1 MAAALIVDQDPGTRD
16 LLIACARAHRW
27 SVQTAGSSREA
38 IAALACREFDVV
50 FADPRV
56 ADLRPGAALL
66 EEIDRRHPG
75 TAIAVLAPRGFSVAD
90 ADGIGPHQY
99 LVKPLEPDQVERCFA
114 RLDGRSPEA
123 WQRAAGDSSDPP
135 LLLESTELAMRRAIA
150 TAREVAT
157 TDLPVLLVGERGTG
171 KRKLAAA
178 IHAWSSRRAGARVT
192 MRCPPLVDRLL
203 ESGLFGDAGSN
214 ARDTKNET
222 SRRLH
227 AARDGT
233 LLLDEFDAL
242 PGDLQG
248 RLLRV
253 LVRDWLEHRE
263 REGAGATDTR
273 PRIIVASS
281 LAPDVDPRNRGHLV
295 TIVVPPLRERRA
307 DLPELIDF
315 IVAKL
320 RTHHGRPSL
329 RVSPEARRKLSAYSW
344 PGNLRELVDAVEHAV
359 VLAPGS
365 TITPADL
372 PERIGTRATT
382 TTRTRE
388 GSGEAS
394 LDRFEREQIARA
406 VATSSSLQEAAARLR
421 INPTTLWRRRR
432 RYGLA

>member
-1 MAAALIVDQDPGTRD
+1 MAAALIVDQDRGTCD
-16 LLIACARAHRW
+16 QLIACARAHRW
-27 SVQTAGSSREA
+27 SVHTAGSSREA

-56 ADLRPGAALL
+56 ADLRPGAPLL
-66 EEIDRRHPG
+66 DEIDRRHPG
-75 TAIAVLAPRGFSVAD
+75 TAIVVLVPRGFSEPNP
-90 ADGIGPHQY
+90 DGIGPHQY
-99 LVKPLEPDQVERCFA
+99 LVKPLEPDQVERCVA
-114 RLDGRSPEA
+114 RLDESSPEA
-123 WQRAAGDSSDPP
+123 WQRTAGDSSDPP
-135 LLLESTELAMRRAIA
+135 LLLESTEPAMRRAIA
-150 TAREVAT
+150 TAREVAI

-178 IHAWSSRRAGARVT
+178 IHSWSGRRARPLVT
-192 MRCPPLVDRLL
+192 MRCPTLVDRLL

-214 ARDTKNET
+214 ARDTQNET

-227 AARDGT
+227 AARGGT
-233 LLLDEFDAL
+233 LLLDDFDAL

-253 LVRDWLEHRE
+253 LLRDWLAHRE
-263 REGAGATDTR
+263 REGTGATDAQ
-273 PRIIVASS
+273 PRIIVASTR
-281 LAPDVDPRNRGHLV
+281 APDVDPRNRSHVV
-295 TIVVPPLRERRA
+295 TIVLPPLRERRA

-315 IVAKL
+315 VVAKL
-320 RTHHGRPSL
+320 RTRHGRPSL
-329 RVSPEARRKLSAYSW
+329 RLSPEARRKLSAHSW

-372 PERIGTRATT
+372 PERIGASADT

-388 GSGEAS
+388 GSGEGS
-394 LDRFEREQIARA
+394 LERFEREQIARA
-406 VATSSSLQEAAARLR
+406 IATSSSLQEAAARLR
-421 INPTTLWRRRR
+421 INPTTLWRKRK